1 MNERNYA
8 RRTVFEIYCIV
19 MLILLLF
26 QRSPHALVNN
36 SYLATMRANLNL
48 VPGDT
53 IRRYLRLWGTERYH
67 AKAVE
72 NLIGNIVPFIP
83 FGFGLPWAHGEFGAY
98 WKTLLFAAGI
108 ITIIE
113 GTQLVTLL
121 GHCDVDDLILNLIG
135 VTAGYTL
142 FAFVRFV
149 RKHKN

>member
-1 MNERNYA
+1 MNERTYF

-26 QRSPHALVNN
+26 QRSPHALRDG
-36 SYLATMRANLNL
+36 SWIATMRANLNL

-72 NLIGNIVPFIP
+72 NLLGNIIPFMP
-83 FGFGLPWAHGEFGAY
+83 FGFGLPWAHGEFRAF
-98 WKTLLFAAGI
+98 WKTFLFAAGLVA
-108 ITIIE
+108 IIE
-113 GTQLVTLL
+113 ATQLVTLL

-135 VTAGYTL
+135 VTGGYL
-142 FAFVRFV
+142 LYLIFSKLGVRS
-149 RKHKN
+149 